1 MPPNTEGRLCFQQ
14 TSNDIECVS
23 TSPETGIL
31 IPPSEVSDNNL
42 APAAPSFQ
50 NPQQGSALV
59 AAWQP
64 TPGTFPWELTVFYQ
78 IESGDIIQNTDASG
92 TWVNTTLPVR

>member
-1 MPPNTEGRLCFQQ
+1 MPPA
-14 TSNDIECVS
+14 
-23 TSPETGIL
+23 
-31 IPPSEVSDNNL
+31 EVSDTNP
-42 APAAPSFQ
+42 APAVPDFQ
-50 NPQQGSALV
+50 TPQQGSALL

-78 IESGDIIQNTDASG
+78 IESGDIIQNIDAAG